1 MKAAILPGRSG
12 AGALMAMGA
21 LCSAQLAGAV
31 SLSLAPLISVEDLTW
46 LRLVWAS
53 VILVAVARP
62 WRFSFNRSTLFIC
75 VCLGV
80 TSGAMT
86 MLYMISI
93 TRLSIGTATALEFL
107 GPLSIAVI
115 RLRGAGKLWALVP
128 VAGVL
133 ALTEPWHGKSDLHG
147 ILLAL
152 AAGLCWA
159 IYILLTQRAGDDV
172 DGVHALAISLPVAA
186 IVATFTVGTSVVS
199 RIPLS
204 TVFIGLAVS
213 LLLPV
218 VPYALELLALRRLT
232 TGAFGILMS
241 LHPAVGAVVGLIF
254 LNQVLSPVALMGIAL
269 VVAAGI
275 GATYTGTRPSTG
287 AQARNASPR
296 GSVRISPTGREP
308 EGIRGDSK
316 VSDPG

>member
-1 MKAAILPGRSG
+1 
-12 AGALMAMGA
+12 
-21 LCSAQLAGAV
+21 
-31 SLSLAPLISVEDLTW
+31 VEDLTW

-62 WRFSFNRSTLFIC
+62 WRFSFSRSTFFIC

-86 MLYMISI
+86 MLYMLSI

-115 RLRGAGKLWALVP
+115 RLRGAGKLWALPP

-172 DGVHALAISLPVAA
+172 AGLHALAISLPVAA
-186 IVATFTVGTSVVS
+186 IVATFMVGTSVMS

-218 VPYALELLALRRLT
+218 IPYALELLALRRLT

-254 LNQVLSPVALMGIAL
+254 LNQVLTPLALAGIAL

-275 GATYTGTRPSTG
+275 GATYSGTRTTPG
-287 AQARNASPR
+287 AHAPHPAPGSRVGASP
-296 GSVRISPTGREP
+296 PEP
-308 EGIRGDSK
+308 NGIQAEAE
-316 VSDPG
+316 VPGAR